1 MKKDIALSLK
11 EKEDDLGHR
20 IHVLLRRPFETA
32 LEYRYVVPLPPG
44 RFVRVPL
51 GRSEVIGC
59 VWDQGSD
66 VPKELAPIAPKS
78 WPMKKLRPISA
89 VLDFPALPLSLRR
102 FVNWASAYYLMPP
115 GMMLGPVIRMVE
127 FLILNG
133 KGAEKRGWRQTQK
146 IIPQDFKVT
155 KQRQAVL
162 DVVAGGEIFSTET
175 LLAKSGVGVSVLK
188 KLEDAA
194 LLEKVALPSLGEVEL
209 DPFFKK
215 PNLSPEQAAAGHF
228 LREMVKKSEFQTDLL
243 QGITGSG
250 KTEIYF
256 EAIAQ
261 ALEEK
266 KQVLVLLPEI
276 ALTAQWKKRFKARFG
291 SAPLVWHSELTPRA
305 RSKVFEEALSERPCL
320 IVGAR
325 SALFLPFTHLG
336 LIVIDEEHEATFK
349 QEEGVIYHGRDMGIL
364 RANLEKCPVILA
376 SATPSLETLMNA
388 QAGRYH
394 WQKITERYGAAVPP
408 SIEMIDLKE
417 ASPEKGDFLS
427 PKLIEEVKATLGRGE
442 QALLFLNR
450 RGYAPLTL
458 CRKCGFRF
466 RCDCCSAWLVQ
477 HQQRRR
483 MQCHHCDH
491 VTAVPVSCPECGSE
505 EDLAT
510 IGPGVE
516 RIAEEAFRHFPEA
529 HQLCMTSDLTTSQM
543 QMQEM
548 VGKIESGEINLLIGT
563 QLVAKG
569 WHFPKLTLVGAVDAD
584 LGLGGGDLRA
594 GERTMQLLSQVA
606 GRAGRAE
613 KPGKVYLQTYLPEH
627 PVMQSLQKGDF
638 ESFMQLEEAA
648 RRPGFWP
655 PYGRLAAIVIIS
667 ENLKQAEDYA
677 WKLGACAPQGEG
689 VVVLGPAPAPL
700 SFLRGQHRYRL
711 LLRVKRGIALQPV
724 LREWLSR
731 EKMPKHLRVDIDIDP
746 VSFL

>member
-1 MKKDIALSLK
+1 MKKDIALSLT

-20 IHVLLRRPFETA
+20 IHVLLRRPFESA
-32 LEYRYVVPLPPG
+32 LEYRYAVPLPPG
-44 RFVRVPL
+44 SFVRVPL
-51 GRSEVIGC
+51 GKKEAIGC
-59 VWDQGSD
+59 VWDQNSD
-66 VPKELAPIAPKS
+66 VPQELAPAVPKS
-78 WPMKKLRPISA
+78 WPMKKLRAISA
-89 VLDFPALPLSLRR
+89 PLDFPALPLPLRR

-127 FLILNG
+127 FLVENG
-133 KGAEKRGWRQTQK
+133 KGAEKMGWQHTK
-146 IIPQDFKVT
+146 NAVPEDFKMT

-162 DVVAGGEIFSTET
+162 EALSLGEILSTDNLSEK
-175 LLAKSGVGVSVLK
+175 AGVGVSVLK
-188 KLEDAA
+188 KLEEAG
-194 LLEKVALPSLGEVEL
+194 LLAKVPLPSLERNLL
-209 DPFFKK
+209 DPHFSQPK
-215 PNLSPEQAAAGHF
+215 LSPEQAEAGDF
-228 LREMVKKSEFQTDLL
+228 LREMVKKSEFQANLL

-261 ALEEK
+261 ALEDH

-276 ALTAQWKKRFKARFG
+276 ALTAQWKKRFEARFG
-291 SAPLVWHSELTPRA
+291 TAPLVWHSELTPRA
-305 RSKVFEEALSERPCL
+305 RSKVFEQALSDKPCL

-325 SALFLPFTHLG
+325 SALFLPFSHLG

-376 SATPSLETLMNA
+376 SATPSLETLTNA

-394 WQKITERYGAAVPP
+394 WQKITERYGEAVPP
-408 SIEMIDLKE
+408 SIEMIDLK
-417 ASPEKGDFLS
+417 ALPPEKGDFLS
-427 PKLIEEVKATLGRGE
+427 PKLIEEVKATLARGE

-458 CRKCGFRF
+458 CQKCGFRF

-477 HQQRRR
+477 HQHRSR

-491 VTAVPVSCPECGSE
+491 VTPAPSACPECGSE
-505 EDLAT
+505 EDLAA

-516 RIAEEAFRHFPEA
+516 RIAEEAMRHFPEA
-529 HQLCMTSDLTTSQM
+529 HQLCLTSDLTSSQT

-548 VGKIESGEINLLIGT
+548 VRKIEAGEINLLIGT

-606 GRAGRAE
+606 GRAGRTE
-613 KPGKVYLQTYLPEH
+613 RPGKVYLQTYLPEH
-627 PVMQSLQKGDF
+627 PVMQSLQHGDF
-638 ESFMQLEEAA
+638 DSFMKLEEAA

-677 WKLGACAPQGEG
+677 WKLAACAPQSEG
-689 VVVLGPAPAPL
+689 MIVLGPAPAPL

-711 LLRVKRGIALQPV
+711 LLRVKRGMALQPI
-724 LREWLSR
+724 LRDWLSR
-731 EKMPKHLRVDIDIDP
+731 EKAPKYIRVDIDVDP